1 MENQQAVL
9 KNEGISTCK
18 CPEVS
23 SVLLEELKEGPC
35 GRGRKWHKSKLEG
48 QAGARSWVVC
58 SFCLNPGFCSTSCHL
73 HPEEAID

>member
-23 SVLLEELKEGPC
+23 NVLLEELKEAPC
-35 GRGRKWHKSKLEG
+35 GRGRKWHESKLEG
-48 QAGARSWVVC
+48 
-58 SFCLNPGFCSTSCHL
+58 
-73 HPEEAID
+73 